1 VVGGAAG
8 FGLEAACWLAGQ
20 GAGQGVRHLALLSRR
35 GATTPG
41 AEAARERLAALGAQ
55 ARFLAV
61 DAADPVALAAA
72 LDEIRRTMP
81 PIEAVLHAAAVLH
94 DGIAARLDDAAVAG
108 VWRAKVSAAEQLDA
122 LTAADPLR
130 LFLLFS
136 SATVP
141 IGSPGQG
148 AYVAANAGLEAIAR
162 RRHAAGRP
170 ALAIQWGPIAD
181 AGALASDGAAALSH
195 RLGATAL
202 RAADALAA
210 LPGMIAAGRPVA
222 GLAQLDWQGVRR
234 ALPLL
239 AEAPFAALAGA
250 AEAEADDSTSLRQAI
265 AAAAP
270 EAALELLRHQVGRE
284 VGRILRLPP
293 GSVPAHLPL
302 PQLGLDSL
310 GGIELRT
317 GLERRFAVEVPLQ
330 AVSEDLTVDGLA
342 RRLLAS
348 MTSLREAAE

>member
-1 VVGGAAG
+1 
-8 FGLEAACWLAGQ
+8 
-20 GAGQGVRHLALLSRR
+20 
-35 GATTPG
+35 
-41 AEAARERLAALGAQ
+41 
-55 ARFLAV
+55 
-61 DAADPVALAAA
+61 
-72 LDEIRRTMP
+72 
-81 PIEAVLHAAAVLH
+81 
-94 DGIAARLDDAAVAG
+94 
-108 VWRAKVSAAEQLDA
+108 
-122 LTAADPLR
+122 
-130 LFLLFS
+130 
-136 SATVP
+136 
-141 IGSPGQG
+141 
-148 AYVAANAGLEAIAR
+148 
-162 RRHAAGRP
+162 
-170 ALAIQWGPIAD
+170 
-181 AGALASDGAAALSH
+181 
-195 RLGATAL
+195 
-202 RAADALAA
+202 
-210 LPGMIAAGRPVA
+210 MIAAGRPVA